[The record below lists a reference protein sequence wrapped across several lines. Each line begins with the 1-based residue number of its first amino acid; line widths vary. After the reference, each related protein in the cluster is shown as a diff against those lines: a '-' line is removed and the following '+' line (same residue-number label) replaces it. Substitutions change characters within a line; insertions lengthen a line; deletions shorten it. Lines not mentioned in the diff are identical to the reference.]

1 MPGQELTGYVRV
13 RKRKPRGA
21 RVEVHQVV
29 ADGRQAQ
36 LMEAAW
42 RTVLGR
48 LKAAVVDASKPN
60 TAMAARPKR
69 AKLHS

>member
-21 RVEVHQVV
+21 SVEVHQVV
-29 ADGRQAQ
+29 ADGRQAR

-48 LKAAVVDASKPN
+48 LKAGVVEASKPD
-60 TAMAARPKR
+60 TAMPRPR
-69 AKLHS
+69 RVKLHTA